1 LFNTILKGSGVFF
14 IFQILDV
21 GIRFFIQIFIAGKY
35 GAESYGVFS
44 TGNSFI
50 ITIATILALG
60 MNIGVLKNNS
70 QNILNNSNENNGLAV
85 FAITVATL
93 VSLIYLLATMAYPGM
108 LHMLVDNEH
117 FINNYVGYYKYGP
130 ILFLLITILG
140 AIARSNLNSF
150 VYVISKGVSYNALFA
165 LCLIASVYYSSGFEE
180 IVILYLVCIGI
191 SAAFIFFLLRSV
203 VFDGN
208 KFKHKLGFM
217 KFSGSFYFIEVFWL
231 FRESIILL
239 IVGNIYSMATVGVFA
254 MASKIPSLLS
264 LPSAALNTL
273 FAPYASACLNDK
285 RTHDLED
292 LYKKITFISIG
303 ITVPFSVLIY
313 LYSDVILRIIG
324 DNYTTGSFIMKA
336 YVVAKLIGL
345 LAGPSGIIIQMSG
358 RAGLETFNTIFM
370 ALLIVLTNYL
380 LFDVYGIEGIAI
392 ATAGSIAFIDLL
404 RIVEVWIIHKFSP
417 FSKNLAIVIAV
428 SIVCLMPMYIMNNYF
443 SNYIT
448 NSIVYVSCYLLFVV
462 NYFDVRKVYN
472 ELILG

>member
-14 IFQILDV
+14 IFQMLDV
-21 GIRFFIQIFIAGKY
+21 GLRFFIQIFIAGKY

-50 ITIATILALG
+50 ITVATILAFG

-70 QNILNNSNENNGLAV
+70 QNILNDSNENNGLAV
-85 FAITVATL
+85 FSITVAGL
-93 VSLIYLLATMAYPGM
+93 VSLMYLLVTMVYPDL
-108 LHMLVDNEH
+108 LHILIDNEH
-117 FINNYVGYYKYGP
+117 FINKYVDYYKYGA

-150 VYVISKGVSYNALFA
+150 VYVMSKGVSYNTLFA
-165 LCLIASVYYSSGFEE
+165 LCLVASVYYSSSFEE

-191 SAAFIFFLLRSV
+191 STAFIFFLLRSV

-208 KFKHKLGFM
+208 KFNHKLDFI

-264 LPSAALNTL
+264 LPSAALNAL
-273 FAPYASACLNDK
+273 FAPYASACLNDN
-285 RTHDLED
+285 RINDLEE
-292 LYKKITFISIG
+292 LYKKITFISIS
-303 ITVPFSVLIY
+303 ITVPFAVLIY
-313 LYSDVILRIIG
+313 LHSDVILRVIG
-324 DNYTTGSFIMKA
+324 DNYAAGSFIMRV

-358 RAGLETFNTIFM
+358 RAGLETFNTVFM
-370 ALLIVLTNYL
+370 ASLIIVTNYF

-417 FSKNLAIVIAV
+417 FSKNLVIVIAV
-428 SIVCLMPMYIMNNYF
+428 SIVCLIPMYIMNSY
-443 SNYIT
+443 SYNYIM
-448 NSIVYVSCYLLFVV
+448 NSIVYIVCYVLFVV
-462 NYFDVRKVYN
+462 TYFDIRKVYD